1 MTRVFVDAFV
11 EPGATVASSSSRSTN
26 NHALVRMHLPGRSV
40 GGRKI
45 HWSLMNAD
53 DDSGDVVAG
62 AASSRRRLSVLATA
76 SAVSLSESS
85 EDAYAADD
93 TVAVAYRPTS
103 TSSTSSNEFNVRLQ
117 IQLKP
122 TSTTIKQSIIQCH

>member
-11 EPGATVASSSSRSTN
+11 EPGATAALSSSRLTN
-26 NHALVRMHLPGRSV
+26 NHALVRLPGRSV